1 VVFMGIGIWG
11 DLPGVSQVQAKEKL
25 NKAYAGQE
33 VSNIQPKK
41 DHIEI
46 SNISKDYHVVANGL
60 RDVPDI
66 REEKV
71 KELLEKIN
79 EGTYIISEEDVV
91 NKFFELLQTN
101 EV

>member
-1 VVFMGIGIWG
+1 MGISIWG
-11 DLPGVSQVQAKEKL
+11 DLPGVSQVQAKEKI
-25 NKAYAGQE
+25 NKAYAEQG

-46 SNISKDYHVVANGL
+46 SNLSKDYHVVANGL
-60 RDVPDI
+60 TDIPDI

-79 EGTYIISEEDVV
+79 EGSYIISEEDIV
-91 NKFFELLQTN
+91 NKFFELLQTKG
-101 EV
+101 V